1 MFDALHRRQ
10 EVMTNIKRYIFN
22 KRQQHATYVN
32 IRKYLGTELLIS
44 LEFSRH
50 YGNLKQN
57 EIQSPCFGNDSFS
70 LFTACLFFKNH
81 DKTKNVHVRITTEG
95 PDKLRVTTI
104 SCVDF
109 LIQFLQSE
117 VEKEIDSIHIFFG
130 QVHSTFLIEEY
141 FLFV

>member
-1 MFDALHRRQ
+1 MKIKYDMFDALHRRQ
-10 EVMTNIKRYIFN
+10 EVMTNINRYIFN
-22 KRQQHATYVN
+22 KRQQHPTYVN

-81 DKTKNVHVRITTEG
+81 DKTKNFHVRITTEG
-95 PDKLRVTTI
+95 HDKLRVTTM

-109 LIQFLQSE
+109 LILFLQSE

-130 QVHSTFLIEEY
+130 
-141 FLFV
+141 